1 MQNSNPPQDQT
12 PPISLY
18 PILAVNFVGTLG
30 YSIILPFLVFLVTRL
45 GGNALIYGLL
55 GATYSA
61 FQLIGA
67 PILGK
72 WSDTYG
78 RRKVL
83 LLSQLGTLVSWVV
96 FLLALFIPIRSLFD
110 VNSPIFG
117 KFVITLPLAV
127 LFFARALDGV
137 TGGNVSVANAYLADV
152 TEEKKRNENFGK
164 MAISSNLG
172 FILGPA
178 LAGLLG
184 ATVWGE
190 TLPVLAALIISV
202 VATLIIAFKLPE
214 SKPCLLKS
222 SPEKINVRK
231 ILGQEQK
238 DCYELKAAE
247 KIALTGCFKIK
258 HLAYLMILYFL
269 TFLGFNLFYTAFPV
283 HAVKSLS
290 WSIKDTGTFFAAL
303 SIMMVIVQGPV
314 LKRAAKKY
322 SDAILVIAGSLIL
335 GTNFLLLISKNIVM
349 IYTAAALFAIG
360 NGIMWPSVLSILSR
374 VAGPQYQG
382 TIQGYA
388 SSIGGVASIIGLII
402 GGIIYEVVGTWVFGV
417 SAILIYVV
425 FLMSFKML
433 SIEKGVQKIQAKT

>member
-1 MQNSNPPQDQT
+1 MQNSIQHKDQT
-12 PPISLY
+12 STISLY

-45 GGNALIYGLL
+45 RGNALIYGLL
-55 GATYSA
+55 SATYST

-78 RRKVL
+78 RRKIL
-83 LLSQLGTLVSWVV
+83 FLSQLGTLVSWVI
-96 FLLALFIPIRSLFD
+96 FLFALFIPIRSLFD
-110 VNSPIFG
+110 IDSPIFG
-117 KFVITLPLAV
+117 KFILTLPLAV

-164 MAISSNLG
+164 MAVSSNLG

-190 TLPVLAALIISV
+190 TLPVLAALFISV
-202 VATLIIAFKLPE
+202 LATLIIAIKLPE
-214 SKPCLLKS
+214 SKPCLLNR
-222 SPEKINVRK
+222 SPERVNVRK

-247 KIALTGCFKIK
+247 KMAVKDCFKIK
-258 HLAYLMILYFL
+258 HLPYLMILYFI

-290 WSIKDTGTFFAAL
+290 WSVKDTGAFFAAL
-303 SIMMVIVQGPV
+303 SFMMVIIQGPI

-322 SDAILVIAGSLIL
+322 SDGVLIIAGSLIL
-335 GTNFLLLISKNIVM
+335 GTNFLLLISRNTLM
-349 IYTAAALFAIG
+349 IYAAAALFATG
-360 NGIMWPSVLSILSR
+360 NGIMWPSVLSILSK
-374 VAGPQYQG
+374 VAGQRYQG
-382 TIQGYA
+382 AIQGYT
-388 SSIGGVASIIGLII
+388 SSIGSVASIIGLII
-402 GGIIYEVVGTWVFGV
+402 GGIIYEVLGAWVFAM
-417 SAILIYVV
+417 SAILIYSV
-425 FLMSFKML
+425 FLMSFRML
-433 SIEKGVQKIQAKT
+433 SIEKGVKENQAG